1 MFRIDEDVQDT
12 WVISAH
18 NGHDGDDERDG
29 DERCGCNCGW
39 CCLIGNCLHFACLT
53 VDTCYFCAL
62 WKIWRCKTISTMM
75 NWTSSTLGES
85 SSGLW
90 PSSKHGAH
98 LMWKLKRNSWIK
110 NFQTNENSYV
120 ASCFHQWRFHHC
132 SRKSRKYAEN
142 TLWLQFKNKEAWLRA
157 RNLKLNFK
165 LRLTIWAVQVVE
177 QCNLVKKTLLNLAC
191 LDVFNCE
198 RNIKCRQSVATD
210 QLQLKHN
217 NLFLSSNSTSTWKL
231 HECKT

>member
-165 LRLTIWAVQVVE
+165 LRLTIWAVQVGVRCFFP
-177 QCNLVKKTLLNLAC
+177 CNHLTV
-191 LDVFNCE
+191 
-198 RNIKCRQSVATD
+198 
-210 QLQLKHN
+210 
-217 NLFLSSNSTSTWKL
+217 
-231 HECKT
+231 